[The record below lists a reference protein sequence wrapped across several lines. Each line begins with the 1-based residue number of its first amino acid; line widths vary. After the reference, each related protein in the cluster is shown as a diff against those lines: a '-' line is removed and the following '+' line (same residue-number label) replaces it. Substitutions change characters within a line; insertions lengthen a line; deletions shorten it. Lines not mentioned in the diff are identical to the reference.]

1 MVYESIKRNFIY
13 TEIKLKIF
21 YHFLHQAVEGAVM
34 PRPQNER
41 TNYMQDTSIPNAL
54 EQVRKRGVSPLSRR
68 TRRKRRSNRD
78 LSKETPTSSSSR
90 IFPPIMLDQSEH
102 NKRSGTTEALSSS
115 TAPTLSVNKPRHSS
129 TGQSICSSP
138 DGHTPKKTQL
148 RRRIRSQS
156 KLSDLVTSSSNESL
170 FSNK

>member
-1 MVYESIKRNFIY
+1 
-13 TEIKLKIF
+13 
-21 YHFLHQAVEGAVM
+21 M
-34 PRPQNER
+34 PQPQKDR
-41 TNYMQDTSIPNAL
+41 VNYMQDTSMPNAL

-90 IFPPIMLDQSEH
+90 VFPPIMFDQSEH
-102 NKRSGTTEALSSS
+102 NKWSGTAEAVSGS

-138 DGHTPKKTQL
+138 DGYTPKKTQL
-148 RRRIRSQS
+148 RRRICSQS
-156 KLSDLVTSSSNESL
+156 KLSDLVVTSSSNESL

>member
-1 MVYESIKRNFIY
+1 
-13 TEIKLKIF
+13 
-21 YHFLHQAVEGAVM
+21 M
-34 PRPQNER
+34 PQPQEER
-41 TNYMQDTSIPNAL
+41 TNYMRDTFMPNTL
-54 EQVRKRGVSPLSRR
+54 EKSRKRGVSPLSKR

-90 IFPPIMLDQSEH
+90 FFPPIMFDQSEH
-102 NKRSGTTEALSSS
+102 NKRSGTAEAVSRS
-115 TAPTLSVNKPRHSS
+115 TAPTLSVNKPLHSS

-138 DGHTPKKTQL
+138 DGYTPKKTQL